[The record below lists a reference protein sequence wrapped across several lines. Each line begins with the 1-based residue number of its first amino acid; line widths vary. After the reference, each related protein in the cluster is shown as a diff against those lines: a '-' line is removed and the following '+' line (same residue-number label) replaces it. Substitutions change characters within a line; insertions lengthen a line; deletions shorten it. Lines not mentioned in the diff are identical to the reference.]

1 MLIVSINNEIVNEG
15 LKKII
20 EAEEQITVICS
31 TQFDTSQ
38 NYDKDSI
45 YVVGLSKCNETILE
59 FLSTPFQKGVIFVDT
74 KFDRI
79 NLNKLDSR
87 HINGIISLESTKA
100 QVLNCLRQ
108 VSKGCSYFDNDA
120 LTLLRGAVRMHQSE
134 LSERESEIMNLL
146 STGKTLQEISEEL
159 FLSLNTVITHKRNI
173 LRKTGFNKM
182 TKLIAWWSGNI
193 E

>member
-15 LKKII
+15 LKKIT
-20 EAEEQITVICS
+20 EEEEQITVICS
-31 TQFDTSQ
+31 SQFDTSLS
-38 NYDKDSI
+38 YGKDSI
-45 YVVGLSKCNETILE
+45 YVVGLSKCNEAILE
-59 FLSTPFQKGVIFVDT
+59 FLSTPIQKGVIFVDT

-79 NLNKLDSR
+79 NLNKLDTR
-87 HINGIISLESTKA
+87 HINGIISLESTKE

-108 VSKGCSYFDNDA
+108 VSKGLSYFENDA
-120 LTLLRGAVRMHQSE
+120 LTLLKGAVQINESE

-146 STGKTLQEISEEL
+146 STGKTLQEISDEL

-182 TKLIAWWSGNI
+182 TKLIAWWSGNL
-193 E
+193 